1 MKKEQGCLIDTQSST
16 IGVKRTKKCDW
27 DYDEEC
33 ENEESIMNEQSD
45 EGTAPDYDSVLD
57 CPDQAIQTTQYIA
70 DTLLIDSN

>member
-1 MKKEQGCLIDTQSST
+1 MMKDPDCLIDTKSSL

-27 DYDEEC
+27 DYDDEC

-57 CPDQAIQTTQYIA
+57 TNEQVIQTTPYTA
-70 DTLLIDSN
+70 ESA